1 MRELAMRP
9 VEFWELSFYDLSLWS
24 GRIVHLIDERDKDR
38 KLLIELER
46 NSMAL
51 LANLHSSKKFT
62 GKDFYE
68 LPSDVQPKTAGM
80 SDAEVMTLVKQR
92 FRKYLKNG

>member
-1 MRELAMRP
+1 MVL
-9 VEFWELSFYDLSLWS
+9 
-24 GRIVHLIDERDKDR
+24 ERDKDR

-62 GKDFYE
+62 GQDFYK